1 MQIQCSWQDDVA
13 RPPLVVI
20 EKMLNGSSMNK
31 YLYISLLL
39 ILIFLITSCNNSQ
52 ELRNGDI
59 IFQISKSRQS
69 EAIQKATNSKYSHV
83 GLVYKIDDK
92 VYVYEAVQ
100 TVKLTLLNKWINQG
114 EYKHYVVKRLENWK
128 EILTD
133 DNVKKMKKIGEKFN
147 EKSYDIYF
155 EWSNDKIYC
164 SELVWKIYKEALD
177 IELGKLKTL
186 KSFNLNDP
194 NVKQIMDERY
204 GNIIPFDEKVI
215 SPSDIFE
222 SKKLFTVKTGN

>member
-1 MQIQCSWQDDVA
+1 VSRWELA
-13 RPPLVVI
+13 VI
-20 EKMLNGSSMNK
+20 EKIIIGSFMNK
-31 YLYISLLL
+31 YLNVLLFL
-39 ILIFLITSCNNSQ
+39 LWIFLFTSCDNSK
-52 ELRNGDI
+52 EFRSGDI

-83 GLVYKIDDK
+83 GLVYKNENK

-100 TVKLTLLNKWINQG
+100 PVKLTPINEWINQG
-114 EYKHYVVKRLENWK
+114 ENKHYVVKRLKNWK
-128 EILTD
+128 ESLTED
-133 DNVKKMKKIGEKFN
+133 KIKKMKEVGEKFN

-164 SELVWKIYKEALD
+164 SELVWKMYKEALN
-177 IELGKLKTL
+177 IELGGLKTL

-194 NVKQIMDERY
+194 IVKKIMKERY
-204 GNIIPFDEKVI
+204 GNKIPYDEKVI
-215 SPSDIFE
+215 SPRDIFE